1 MDAEKLCAIE
11 ARGDIDGISSVKRV
25 AWVTLFTSKHL
36 FREGEL

>member
-25 AWVTLFTSKHL
+25 ARVTLFTPLICRS
-36 FREGEL
+36 